1 MKDKKLSEL
10 FGKCVEEKGGKVGYI
25 LGVIAENNKIARIV
39 CADEN
44 EKRFFVPFCNLQSFG
59 EKLIFEKATK
69 TEKSERGQSAESQ
82 GKYKGRKGEEK
93 SLRLGIPAFDFCGKY
108 LGVLSDYLYEADTI
122 KCGVIGGK
130 VIPFS
135 RLFVGDIVLVNLE
148 RCVKCDVVKGDEVLL
163 KRGSPLSK
171 SAIEKVKSHGE
182 YIQTKLKSL

>member
-44 EKRFFVPFCNLQSFG
+44 EKKFFVPFCNLQSFG

-69 TEKSERGQSAESQ
+69 TEKSQR
-82 GKYKGRKGEEK
+82 RKGEEK
-93 SLRLGIPAFDFCGKY
+93 SLRLGIPAFDFCGRY
-108 LGVLSDYLYEADTI
+108 LGILSDYLYEADTI

-148 RCVKCDVVKGDEVLL
+148 HCVKCDVVKGDEVLL

-171 SAIEKVKSHGE
+171 FALEKVKAHGE